1 MRLPIGRL
9 RPGDR
14 RALALWLGSWV
25 GVMFFVAVVP
35 RVLPS
40 VFDGKPYLDR
50 WAQWDAVRFLN
61 IATYGYGGVPGE
73 KFDPGWPAFFPG
85 YPLALKLVGI
95 FTGGDYKVAGLL
107 ISFVAGGVAAVALGR
122 LAEDELTTR
131 PRRGGAIRRRLS
143 GPASRSGSSAG
154 EDGHGEAPDHEGRGG
169 TIQRGVHAADVAV
182 PSRTTLRRP
191 EGNGHAAAGGRAT
204 GETDAF
210 DDLDAV
216 DDPDAPGGR
225 REASNGR
232 RDASEGPRD
241 ASVGSRD
248 GARSAEAAHDG
259 DGTTMDRHG
268 TVGAGAVT
276 AMLAGPAAVFLFA
289 GYSESL
295 FLAFALPA
303 WLMARRG
310 RWAWAALLATPAS
323 AVRITGL
330 FLVLAMIVEYVVGRH
345 GRREHG
351 RRPIAWLALPFTP
364 LLAYTVYQWNRT
376 GDWMAWQHA
385 QEAGWHRQFTMPW
398 DAFDLTWRSAFETD
412 YEFTLAFRIEIFAAL
427 VGVLLSLYL
436 LYRRRWPELAYV
448 GLQLGA
454 LLTSSYYLSVGRA
467 TLLWWPLWIWFGMLA
482 LRHRWLFGAAVAAA
496 VPFAVLQLL
505 TFTSGGWAG

>member
-1 MRLPIGRL
+1 MRLPTGRL
-9 RPGDR
+9 RPSDR

-40 VFDGKPYLDR
+40 IFDGKPYLDR

-85 YPLALKLVGI
+85 YPLALKFVGL
-95 FTGGDYKVAGLL
+95 FTGGNYKLAGLA
-107 ISFVAGGVAAVALGR
+107 ISFVAGGVAALALGR
-122 LAEDELTTR
+122 LAEDELRVR
-131 PRRGGAIRRRLS
+131 PLRRGAFLSRLPGWTSRNGSGADDEIQDR
-143 GPASRSGSSAG
+143 A
-154 EDGHGEAPDHEGRGG
+154 GRGG
-169 TIQRGVHAADVAV
+169 TVRRGVHAADTAV
-182 PSRTTLRRP
+182 SQATITRSGPSA
-191 EGNGHAAAGGRAT
+191 NGHKVNGERAA
-204 GETDAF
+204 DAEP
-210 DDLDAV
+210 DD
-216 DDPDAPGGR
+216 
-225 REASNGR
+225 
-232 RDASEGPRD
+232 
-241 ASVGSRD
+241 
-248 GARSAEAAHDG
+248 AEPEHTEPEDTA
-259 DGTTMDRHG
+259 G
-268 TVGAGAVT
+268 TVGAGAVA
-276 AMLAGPAAVFLFA
+276 AMLASPAAVFLFA

-330 FLVLAMIVEYVVGRH
+330 FLVLAMIVEYLVGRH
-345 GRREHG
+345 GRRERG
-351 RRPIAWLALPFTP
+351 WRPVAWLALPFTP
-364 LLAYTVYQWNRT
+364 LIAYTLYQWHRT

-385 QEAGWHRQFTMPW
+385 QEAGWHREFTMPW
-398 DAFDLTWRSAFETD
+398 DAFKLTWRSAFETD
-412 YEFTLAFRIEIFAAL
+412 YEFTLAFRIEIFAAA
-427 VGVLLSLYL
+427 VGVLLALYL

-454 LLTSSYYLSVGRA
+454 LMTSSYYLSIGRA

-482 LRHRWLFGAAVAAA
+482 LRHRWLFGGMMAAA

>member
-9 RPGDR
+9 RPTDR

-25 GVMFFVAVVP
+25 GVMFFAAVVP

-40 VFDGKPYLDR
+40 VYDGKPYLDR

-95 FTGGDYKVAGLL
+95 FTGGDYKLAGLV

-122 LAEDELTTR
+122 LAEDELRAR
-131 PRRGGAIRRRLS
+131 PLRRGAFRARLS
-143 GPASRSGSSAG
+143 GLTSRGGSHS
-154 EDGHGEAPDHEGRGG
+154 EDDRADRAAGHGGEGG
-169 TIQRGVHAADVAV
+169 TVQRGVHATGVAAA
-182 PSRTTLRRP
+182 RMTLRRP
-191 EGNGHAAAGGRAT
+191 SANAHTANGSSGTGESDLHDESRTADDRAGG
-204 GETDAF
+204 E
-210 DDLDAV
+210 
-216 DDPDAPGGR
+216 
-225 REASNGR
+225 S
-232 RDASEGPRD
+232 
-241 ASVGSRD
+241 
-248 GARSAEAAHDG
+248 
-259 DGTTMDRHG
+259 G
-268 TVGAGAVT
+268 TVGAGAVA

-330 FLVLAMIVEYVVGRH
+330 FLALAMIAEYVVGRR

-351 RRPIAWLALPFTP
+351 WRPLAWLALPFTP
-364 LLAYTVYQWNRT
+364 LIVYTVYQWHRT

-385 QEAGWHRQFTMPW
+385 QEAGWHREFTMPW
-398 DAFDLTWRSAFETD
+398 DAFSLTWRSAFETD
-412 YEFTLAFRIEIFAAL
+412 YEFTLAFRIEIFAAV

-436 LYRRRWPELAYV
+436 LYRRRWPELVYV

-454 LLTSSYYLSVGRA
+454 LMTSSYYLSIGRA
-467 TLLWWPLWIWFGMLA
+467 TLLWWPLWLWFGMLA
-482 LRHRWLFGAAVAAA
+482 LRHRWLFGAVVAAA

>member
-1 MRLPIGRL
+1 
-9 RPGDR
+9 
-14 RALALWLGSWV
+14 
-25 GVMFFVAVVP
+25 MFFVAVVP

-40 VFDGKPYLDR
+40 IYDGKPYLDR

-85 YPLALKLVGI
+85 YPLALKFVGL
-95 FTGGDYKVAGLL
+95 FTGGDHKFAGLL
-107 ISFVAGGVAAVALGR
+107 ISFVAGGVAALALGR
-122 LAEDELTTR
+122 LAEDELR
-131 PRRGGAIRRRLS
+131 AAPRRTGMIRARLS
-143 GPASRSGSSAG
+143 GWTSRITADA
-154 EDGHGEAPDHEGRGG
+154 EDSENGGGR
-169 TIQRGVHAADVAV
+169 TVRRGVHATDVAV
-182 PSRTTLRRP
+182 SRTTVRRSAVSA
-191 EGNGHAAAGGRAT
+191 NGHAAADTEHEPTER
-204 GETDAF
+204 ELEDDA
-210 DDLDAV
+210 
-216 DDPDAPGGR
+216 
-225 REASNGR
+225 
-232 RDASEGPRD
+232 
-241 ASVGSRD
+241 
-248 GARSAEAAHDG
+248 
-259 DGTTMDRHG
+259 G
-268 TVGAGAVT
+268 TVGVGAVA

-330 FLVLAMIVEYVVGRH
+330 FLVLAMIVEYLVGRR
-345 GRREHG
+345 GRREQG
-351 RRPIAWLALPFTP
+351 WAPLAWLVLPFTP
-364 LLAYTVYQWNRT
+364 LAAYMTYQWHRT

-398 DAFDLTWRSAFETD
+398 DAFSLTWRSAFDTN
-412 YEFTLAFRIEIFAAL
+412 YEFTLAFRIEIFAAA

-448 GLQLGA
+448 GLQLAA
-454 LLTSSYYLSVGRA
+454 LMTSSFYLSIGRA
-467 TLLWWPLWIWFGMLA
+467 TLLWWPLWLWFGMLA
-482 LRHRWLFGAAVAAA
+482 LRHRWLFGAIMAAA